1 MQKQFTK
8 MKKIIA
14 LFTFFFIVSLS
25 FAQDP
30 YVSLSMG
37 STVPLGTYSEKSGS
51 NTSGYALPSFTLSF
65 DGNYFFAPY
74 LGISA
79 TANYG
84 MNGVAEEELKDDLI
98 LHLQDLYPDFTLPPD
113 AELSFITTQWTYVNL
128 FAGPVISIPVASFNF
143 QLRALA
149 GMSFTMPPKRDLF
162 ITYTNTELSHHA
174 EGQSLKFG
182 YLLGAGILY
191 QPNSN
196 YGIRLGVDYFSTN
209 SVIDIDHSFDDGS
222 GNEEIISEKVEIP
235 VTAMHITLGIATFF

>member
-1 MQKQFTK
+1 
-8 MKKIIA
+8 MKKIIP
-14 LFTFFFIVSLS
+14 LFTFFFIVSFS
-25 FAQDP
+25 FAQDH

-37 STVPLGTYSEKSGS
+37 ASVPLGTYSGE
-51 NTSGYALPSFTLSF
+51 TSSTTTGYALPSFTLSF

-84 MNGVAEEELKDDLI
+84 MNGVSEEELKTDVI

-113 AELSFITTQWTYVNL
+113 AEVSFITTQWTYVNL
-128 FAGPVISIPVASFNF
+128 FVGPVVSVPIASFNF

-162 ITYTNTELSHHA
+162 ITYTNTELNHHA

-182 YLLGAGILY
+182 YLLGAAILY
-191 QPNSN
+191 QPNRN
-196 YGIRLGVDYFSTN
+196 YGLRLAADYFSTN
-209 SVIDIDHSFDDGS
+209 SVIDIDHRYDDGS
-222 GNEEIISEKVEIP
+222 GGEEIITEKAEIP
-235 VTAMHITLGIATFF
+235 VTAMHITLGIVTFF